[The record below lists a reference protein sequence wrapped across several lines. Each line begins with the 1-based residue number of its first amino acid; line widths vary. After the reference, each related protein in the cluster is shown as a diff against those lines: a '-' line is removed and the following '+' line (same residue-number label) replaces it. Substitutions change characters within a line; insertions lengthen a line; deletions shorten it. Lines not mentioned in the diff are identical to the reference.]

1 MIDASAVIH
10 ATAIVHPSAIIGAGV
25 EIGAFS
31 LIGAEV
37 EIGDNTR
44 IASHVVVKGP
54 TKIGRGNQIF
64 QHTSIGED
72 CQDKKYAG
80 EHTFLDIGDNN
91 VIRENCTFHRG
102 TSQDQSLTR
111 VGSGNLFMVNVH
123 VAHDCII
130 GDNCIFANNATLA
143 GHVHIGDFVIFG
155 GLSAIHQFGR
165 VGSHAFVGGCAALN
179 KDVPPYVMAAG
190 NYAKPF
196 GVNSEGLRRRG
207 FSPEAISAVK
217 RAYKVIFR
225 AGKTVEEV
233 LPELSEMAQS
243 EPAVQLYVDFLQSNE
258 RGIIRA

>member
-1 MIDASAVIH
+1 V
-10 ATAIVHPSAIIGAGV
+10 
-25 EIGAFS
+25 
-31 LIGAEV
+31 
-37 EIGDNTR
+37 
-44 IASHVVVKGP
+44 
-54 TKIGRGNQIF
+54 
-64 QHTSIGED
+64 
-72 CQDKKYAG
+72 
-80 EHTFLDIGDNN
+80 
-91 VIRENCTFHRG
+91 HRG
-102 TSQDQSLTR
+102 TTQDQSLTK

-207 FSPEAISAVK
+207 FTPEAISAVK
-217 RAYKVIFR
+217 RAYKEIFR
-225 AGKTVEEV
+225 SGKTIEEV
-233 LPELSEMAQS
+233 LPVLSEMAQA
-243 EPAVQLYVDFLQSNE
+243 EPAVQLYVDFLKDNE

>member
-1 MIDASAVIH
+1 MIDQTAIIH
-10 ATAIVHPSAIIGAGV
+10 DTAIVHESAVIGKGV
-25 EIGAFS
+25 EIGPFS
-31 LIGAEV
+31 VIGAEV
-37 EIGDNTR
+37 EIGDNTWVG
-44 IASHVVVKGP
+44 SHVLIKGP
-54 TKIGRGNQIF
+54 TRIGRGNKIF
-64 QHTSIGED
+64 QHSSIGED

-80 EHTFLDIGDNN
+80 ERTFLEIGDNN
-91 VIRENCTFHRG
+91 VFRENCTVHRG
-102 TSQDQSLTR
+102 TTQDQALTK

-143 GHVHIGDFVIFG
+143 GHVVIGDFVIFG

-207 FSPEAISAVK
+207 YSPEAISAVK
-217 RAYKVIFR
+217 RAYKEIFR
-225 AGKTVEEV
+225 SGKTIEEV
-233 LPELSEMAQS
+233 LPVLIEMAQA
-243 EPAVQLYVDFLQSNE
+243 EPAVQLYVDFLKDNE

>member
-1 MIDASAVIH
+1 VIDQTASIHETAIIHESAVI
-10 ATAIVHPSAIIGAGV
+10 GKGV
-25 EIGAFS
+25 EIGPYTV
-31 LIGAEV
+31 IGAEV
-37 EIGDNTR
+37 EIGDNTWVG
-44 IASHVVVKGP
+44 SHVLIKGP
-54 TKIGRGNQIF
+54 TKIGCGNKIF
-64 QHTSIGED
+64 QHASIGED

-80 EHTFLDIGDNN
+80 ERTFLEIGDNN
-91 VIRENCTFHRG
+91 VIRENCSIHRG
-102 TSQDQSLTR
+102 TAQDQSLTKI
-111 VGSGNLFMVNVH
+111 GSGNLLMVNVH

-207 FSPEAISAVK
+207 FSDAAILAVK
-217 RAYKVIFR
+217 RGYKEIYR
-225 AGKTVEEV
+225 SGKTIEEV
-233 LPELSEMAQS
+233 LPALEEMAQA
-243 EPAVQLYVDFLQSNE
+243 EPAVQLYVDFLKSNE